1 MPDAATT
8 PPPAPP
14 KGPREVLDEIR
25 AGVAAGVPLTGDL
38 LTRFHRAVHALDPAA
53 TEDSLAVLPGNRG
66 IHIYDTLVS
75 WAPMSMTC
83 SPPTMGAQFTSV
95 S

>member
-25 AGVAAGVPLTGDL
+25 AEVAAGTPLTGDL

-53 TEDSLAVLPGNRG
+53 TEDGDPKPALWSLPA
-66 IHIYDTLVS
+66 S
-75 WAPMSMTC
+75 
-83 SPPTMGAQFTSV
+83 TSTTR